1 MPMQSRNNDKIFQLI
16 VHMLDTHDDDAPMR
30 CMIAMV
36 VQCNDGMFHAQ
47 NEMVQLTRCNCH
59 DADPLMHTHM
69 SLRCTQCHTRL
80 MTVLSLETNLSLTL
94 YS

>member
-1 MPMQSRNNDKIFQLI
+1 MNELHDASCKTCLFMPMQSRNNDKIFQLI

-59 DADPLMHTHM
+59 DADPLMHTP
-69 SLRCTQCHTRL
+69 
-80 MTVLSLETNLSLTL
+80 
-94 YS
+94 